1 VKTDRV
7 FTVSRRPAT
16 PDGSLKARIVEAAR
30 DLFFKSGFVRV
41 RADDIAAK
49 LGISKATLYKA
60 FVGKEEILRAVVG
73 RTVAEMA
80 AAVEAIARDD
90 SKDFVEKV
98 IALMAYVKSVVSHM
112 RGPLGQDIERYAPA
126 VWKEIDEFRR
136 KMILANFKTLI
147 GAGVREGVLRGDIDQ
162 DVLVLMWVTLVQ
174 NLLTPEMVLRLPRSA
189 DAVFEIMIKVIFEGL
204 LTDKGRQQ
212 YSARKGP
219 LTALKKEVRP

>member
-1 VKTDRV
+1 MKTDRV
-7 FTVSRRPAT
+7 FSVSRRTAA

-49 LGISKATLYKA
+49 LGISKATLYKEFA
-60 FVGKEEILRAVVG
+60 GKEEILRAVVG

-90 SKDFVEKV
+90 SRDFVEKT
-98 IALMAYVKSVVSHM
+98 IALMTFLKSVISYL

-136 KMILANFKTLI
+136 KIILTNFKTLI
-147 GAGVREGVLRGDIDQ
+147 GAGVREGVLRGDIDR

-174 NLLTPEMVLRLPRSA
+174 NLLTPEMVVRLPRSA
-189 DAVFEIMIKVIFEGL
+189 DAVFEIMIKIIFAGL
-204 LTDKGRQQ
+204 LTDKGRQKYIAQ
-212 YSARKGP
+212 KGP

>member
-7 FTVSRRPAT
+7 FSVSRRTAA

-49 LGISKATLYKA
+49 LGISKATLYKEFA
-60 FVGKEEILRAVVG
+60 GKEEILRAVVG

-90 SKDFVEKV
+90 SRDFVEKT
-98 IALMAYVKSVVSHM
+98 IALMTFLKSVISHL

-136 KMILANFKTLI
+136 KMILANFKILI
-147 GAGVREGVLRGDIDQ
+147 GAGVREGALRGDIDR

-174 NLLTPEMVLRLPRSA
+174 NLLTPEMIVRLPRSA
-189 DAVFEIMIKVIFEGL
+189 DAVFEIMIKIIFGGL
-204 LTDKGRQQ
+204 LTDKGRQKYIAQ
-212 YSARKGP
+212 KGP

>member
-7 FTVSRRPAT
+7 STVSRRPAT